1 MVKANGYGLGAVEV
15 AGALT
20 RLEPYALG
28 VATPGEGIELRDAGI
43 EERIIVFAPGVI
55 GEAEALL
62 AGRLDI
68 SVFSL
73 SSLRALDSRVRENGG
88 SVGIHLEI
96 DTGMGRAGFIASA
109 AEEWVPQV
117 AKIIERGGVC
127 VESAF
132 THFHSAAED
141 GAVTAFQ
148 FKQFEASLTLLESA
162 GVTVPLRHASNSDAI
177 LHDRQ
182 YHLDL
187 VRPGIYMYGGR
198 RGTGINGP
206 LPDPK
211 VVASV
216 RARILE
222 VRSLAAG
229 ATLSYGAKYV
239 TRREESIA
247 TLGIGYA
254 DGIPWRPGSQ
264 GHAIVRGTRVPIRGS
279 VCMDMTLLDVSAV
292 SSVEPWSVVTLLG
305 SEGDEEITLA
315 DLAEIGQ
322 TIEYEIL
329 TGFSQRVPRY
339 YSPYLGACHLY
350 TSDAA
355 DE

>member
-20 RLEPYALG
+20 QLEPYALG
-28 VATPGEGIELRDAGI
+28 VGTPGEGIELRAAGI
-43 EERIIVFAPGVI
+43 EERIIVFAPGVV
-55 GEAEALL
+55 GEVAALL
-62 AGRLDI
+62 AAQLDVA
-68 SVFSL
+68 VFSL
-73 SSLRALDSRVRENGG
+73 ASLRALDSAVWESGG

-109 AEEWVPQV
+109 AGEWAPQV
-117 AKIIERGGVC
+117 AQIVERGTVC
-127 VESAF
+127 LESAF
-132 THFHSAAED
+132 THFHSAAENR
-141 GAVTAFQ
+141 AVTAV
-148 FKQFEASLTLLESA
+148 QFERFEVALASLQSA

-177 LHDRQ
+177 FHDRQ
-182 YHLDL
+182 YHLNL
-187 VRPGIYMYGGR
+187 VRPGIYLYGGR
-198 RGTGINGP
+198 RGVGIKGP
-206 LPDPK
+206 LPDPN

-229 ATLSYGAKYV
+229 STLSYGAKYI
-239 TRREESIA
+239 TQREERIA

-254 DGIPWRPGSQ
+254 DGIPWRFGSQ

-279 VCMDMTLLDVSAV
+279 VCMDMTMLDVSAV
-292 SSVEPWSVVTLLG
+292 SDVEPWSVVTLLG

-315 DLAEIGQ
+315 DLAELGQ

-329 TGFSQRVPRY
+329 TGFGQRMPRY
-339 YSPYLGACHLY
+339 YSRYR
-350 TSDAA
+350 DA
-355 DE
+355 